1 MLKIIYLLSLLC
13 SLTISSPL
21 PEKENNNK
29 TSSLFYDQRQT
40 GKYNINL
47 NIKDVAIITLDSEN
61 LSSDIGV
68 SLFLFKSFL
77 ILI

>member
-1 MLKIIYLLSLLC
+1 MLKIILFTKFTLSVLC
-13 SLTISSPL
+13 QLTYSSPL
-21 PEKENNNK
+21 RENENNANAS
-29 TSSLFYDQRQT
+29 SSLFYDQRQT

-68 SLFLFKSFL
+68 SFFF
-77 ILI
+77 I